1 VKDPTRSKVFRV
13 LNNPINNYI
22 DIEFG
27 TSLRGRSQ
35 LRLMD
40 MNGRT
45 VQQEI
50 LEIVPQ
56 STHRFVIQKNLPGG
70 IFVLQI
76 ISKEQT
82 YQQQIIK
89 Q

>member
-1 VKDPTRSKVFRV
+1 
-13 LNNPINNYI
+13 
-22 DIEFG
+22 
-27 TSLRGRSQ
+27 
-35 LRLMD
+35 MD